1 MSQGLVIH
9 NEWERFKWQYNAN
22 MDRLCITVITTNG
35 VYNGPTLLSR
45 SNLCDDFPG
54 ECGFTR
60 DDIAC
65 FKEFRE
71 SFSDF
76 PFSDD
81 EKCLLAYNAVA
92 TRRFHKKLNP
102 VDHLFKSCGR
112 GRAPEIGEVVIAV
125 PNYTRA
131 GGRSSEGDFVVVEND
146 KLTNTC
152 YLMQISN
159 SPLLI
164 GVDKLNREVNLHTC
178 SCIRL
183 SYDYLIKISA
193 LNESLIKTLNIA

>member
-1 MSQGLVIH
+1 MVIH
-9 NEWERFKWQYNAN
+9 NEWERFKWQYNASI
-22 MDRLCITVITTNG
+22 DRLCITVITTNG
-35 VYNGPTLLSR
+35 VYNGSTLLSR

-112 GRAPEIGEVVIAV
+112 GRAPEI
-125 PNYTRA
+125 
-131 GGRSSEGDFVVVEND
+131 
-146 KLTNTC
+146 
-152 YLMQISN
+152 
-159 SPLLI
+159 
-164 GVDKLNREVNLHTC
+164 
-178 SCIRL
+178 
-183 SYDYLIKISA
+183 
-193 LNESLIKTLNIA
+193 